1 MISGKFVLHSLTM
14 AALMAVAVESQAA
27 LTFYGSNA
35 TFAAAT
41 TALAVDAYTDFF
53 TALSV
58 PFTPGPNIISPL
70 TRTIGSFSYTAT
82 ANGGFTIF
90 DFGLDP
96 ELLARSSAAT
106 MVFNG
111 FTGAPSAIG
120 GNFWGNDSAINQTLS
135 TNFVL
140 EVSDSNGGTLSV
152 IVGGNGFSNFVGF
165 TTDSGSIT
173 SLSIAA
179 QLPNTAQARVT
190 VDNFTLGA
198 NAALLPPAPI
208 PEPETYAMMLAGLGL
223 MGFVAR
229 RRKQKEAA

>member
-14 AALMAVAVESQAA
+14 AALMAVAVESKAA

-41 TALAVDAYTDFF
+41 TTLAVDAYTDLF
-53 TALSV
+53 TIPFSV
-58 PFTPGPNIISPL
+58 VYIISPQ

-120 GNFWGNDSAINQTLS
+120 GNFWGNDFAINQTLA

-179 QLPNTAQARVT
+179 ELPNTAGASVT

-223 MGFVAR
+223 TGFVAR